1 MEKNLEKVTTQEEE
15 VTNSLRLIISP
26 LQKMEAIKFNYDEL
40 KAALVANLEKYKNLV
55 YTAENV
61 KEAKDD
67 RATLNALKKSM
78 NDEKIRI
85 KKEFNKPYDDFETK
99 IKELIEL
106 VDQPASEIDKQVKA
120 FEEVEKVK
128 KREVIDNIY
137 AENIGEYAKL
147 IPLTKIYDSRWE
159 NKTYKETDITKEIQ
173 DVVKKADN
181 DIKVIEDLQS
191 EFEVTVKN
199 YYFETLDLGQ
209 ALVKNNELMK
219 QKEILSTPKEEPT
232 PEPVVAIND
241 DAVDAV
247 AYVVEDIKEAVVIE
261 KATIE
266 EKTVTV
272 TFSVE
277 TTPEKLTALGQYL
290 KENNIKYWRAQ

>member
-219 QKEILSTPKEEPT
+219 QKEILSTPK
-232 PEPVVAIND
+232 
-241 DAVDAV
+241 
-247 AYVVEDIKEAVVIE
+247 
-261 KATIE
+261 
-266 EKTVTV
+266 
-272 TFSVE
+272 
-277 TTPEKLTALGQYL
+277 
-290 KENNIKYWRAQ
+290 

>member
-120 FEEVEKVK
+120 FEEAEKVK

>member
-120 FEEVEKVK
+120 FEEAEKVK

-232 PEPVVAIND
+232 PEPVATTND
-241 DAVDAV
+241 DAVDTV
-247 AYVVEDIKEAVVIE
+247 AYVVEDIKEARVE
-261 KATIE
+261 EATIE